1 MQGKTTVNGGDR
13 SSRFKRKSEPGLH
26 HVRRSRAVR
35 CTVSRST
42 GVSSAVIH
50 SFPHSF
56 IQAISGGH
64 WAFEPRAGAE
74 GHDTRVLLCAAR
86 RLPGQRGLSATA
98 APRTAARWLSRL
110 TCEPQERPLLR
121 GAREPTALSTAGGE
135 RHDPVFRG
143 PGPPWAGCDPSRHA
157 CLVVLPRAQPRT
169 RSAGSLVGFRCLTL
183 RFVQSADEIY
193 KKSSVN
199 SEP

>member
-42 GVSSAVIH
+42 GVSSAIIHSLIH
-50 SFPHSF
+50 SFKRSAAVTGPSSPVPVPKDTTHEFCSA
-56 IQAISGGH
+56 QRGG
-64 WAFEPRAGAE
+64 FQGR
-74 GHDTRVLLCAAR
+74 
-86 RLPGQRGLSATA
+86 RGLSATA

-143 PGPPWAGCDPSRHA
+143 PSRARRVPAAAPRVTLSCRPATGAAPDTKRGFAGW
-157 CLVVLPRAQPRT
+157 
-169 RSAGSLVGFRCLTL
+169 F
-183 RFVQSADEIY
+183 
-193 KKSSVN
+193 SVPN
-199 SEP
+199 SQICSER

>member
-26 HVRRSRAVR
+26 HVRSRAVR

-42 GVSSAVIH
+42 GVSSAIIHSLIH
-50 SFPHSF
+50 SFKRSAAVTGPSSPVPVPKDTTHEFCSA
-56 IQAISGGH
+56 QRGG
-64 WAFEPRAGAE
+64 FQGR
-74 GHDTRVLLCAAR
+74 
-86 RLPGQRGLSATA
+86 RGLSATA
-98 APRTAARWLSRL
+98 APRTAAQWLSRL

-143 PGPPWAGCDPSRHA
+143 PGRARRVPAATPRVT
-157 CLVVLPRAQPRT
+157 LVLSSCHG
-169 RSAGSLVGFRCLTL
+169 RSPGHEARVRWLVFG
-183 RFVQSADEIY
+183 A
-193 KKSSVN
+193 
-199 SEP
+199 